1 MISRAALLTSPRV
14 RKLGVPPNL
23 IIVLPSELA
32 SSTHCVDAEAV
43 SSGETPLDL
52 STKALFA
59 QIRSVVGFALKPA
72 DRLARRS

>member
-32 SSTHCVDAEAV
+32 SVDARVDAEAV
-43 SSGETPLDL
+43 SSGGRRDAAGLVDYRA
-52 STKALFA
+52 S
-59 QIRSVVGFALKPA
+59 QIGYSLRAEAS
-72 DRLARRS
+72 RQTR